1 MVVIRI
7 VLAAVLSG
15 VAIGAAA
22 QAQPNVQLPKTEVV
36 APPPLSVKDFVRYP
50 DIASPVLS
58 PNGKFFAA
66 TAPINGR
73 LNLVVIDL
81 ETRKGAALTN
91 FSNFDVISVDW
102 VGNDRILYSLG
113 QFNTPTGPGVA
124 DGGGLFVV
132 SREGKEPRTLSP
144 TTRECRNRGERICR
158 GYDLIRT
165 LPNNDEE
172 VIASGN
178 MRSADSS
185 DVYRLNVRT
194 GRGTLLTET
203 RPSNVQSW
211 VLDRNQVPRVARA
224 WIKDTQTYAIHYR
237 KSESAP
243 WEEIARFDATVGPA
257 FVPLAFEA
265 DNETLLVA
273 TNEGRDTMAVFKY
286 DPNSRK
292 LGEVVAQHPRYD
304 MGANSQGDRVPG
316 VLRDPATDNIVG
328 YRVQG
333 DKPETVWTDANYMR
347 IQRMLDGAL
356 PGRINAFSRTPDGD
370 RLLVTSYSDR
380 QPVKWYFLD
389 EKKKTLEEVLASRPW
404 IKPENLVEM
413 RPFLL
418 KTRDGLEIPSY
429 YFLPRDHKPGQKL
442 PTVLHIH
449 GGPTVRADRWG
460 EFTYGVREAQI
471 LASRGYA
478 VVVPNF
484 RGTPGPGF
492 EGLLQRV
499 RGGRPADAGGPRGR
513 GEVGDRA
520 GLRGSGPHLHR
531 GCELRRLRHAD
542 GAGEDARTVQVR
554 GCRTVG
560 QRLGTHHGLDCRR
573 YGVQPGRRGV
583 RAQADRRRQE
593 SECIARSVAREHG
606 GTHERGAVH
615 VGRRGRHPNADRA
628 DPEHAERARACR
640 EPAEGRADQARRR
653 ARLRLGRQQRRAV
666 RPDAPV
672 PGGADRA
679 EEALTVRDANVEG
692 PRKRAFLLQ
701 RRQGGAES
709 AAEPAAW
716 PSACSAARAIAWRST
731 SKNARSAARVS
742 DRPNPSV
749 PRAT

>member
-1 MVVIRI
+1 MAVTRI
-7 VLAAVLSG
+7 ILAAVLSG

-22 QAQPNVQLPKTEVV
+22 QAQPNVQFPKTEVV

-58 PNGKFFAA
+58 NNGKFFAA

-91 FSNFDVISVDW
+91 FANFDVISVNW
-102 VGNDRILYSLG
+102 VGNDRILYTIG
-113 QFNTPTGPGVA
+113 QFNTPTGPGA
-124 DGGGLFVV
+124 SDGGGLFMV
-132 SREGKEPRTLSP
+132 SRDGKETRTLSP
-144 TTRECRNRGERICR
+144 TTRECRNRGERVCR
-158 GYDLIRT
+158 GYNLIRT
-165 LPNNDEE
+165 LPNSDDE
-172 VIASGN
+172 VIVSGN

-203 RPSNVQSW
+203 RPSNAESW
-211 VLDRNQVPRVARA
+211 LLDRNQVPRVVRA

-243 WEEIARFDATVGPA
+243 WEEIARYDATVGPA

-265 DNETLLVA
+265 DNQTLLVA

-286 DPNSRK
+286 DPNNRK

-304 MGANSQGDRVPG
+304 MGANAMGDRVPG
-316 VLRDPATDNIVG
+316 VLRDPGTDNIVG

-333 DKPETVWTDANYMR
+333 DKLETVWTDAEYTR

-356 PGRINAFSRTPDGD
+356 PGTVNNFARTPDGD
-370 RLLVTSYSDR
+370 RLLVTAYSDR

-413 RPFLL
+413 RPFRL
-418 KTRDGLEIPSY
+418 KARDGLEIPSY

-442 PTVLHIH
+442 PTVIHIH

-484 RGTPGPGF
+484 RGTPGLGSKVYYSGF
-492 EGLLQRV
+492 GAVGRQMQEDHEDAAKWAIEQGFADPARICIVGASYGGYATLMALAKTPELFKCGVAGLSVSDWELITDSAA
-499 RGGRPADAGGPRGR
+499 GDTAYSPAAAAFARKLTGADKNPAASREVSPVNMAARMKGALFMWAGADDIRTPIEQTRNMQSAL
-513 GEVGDRA
+513 ERA
-520 GLRGSGPHLHR
+520 GNPPKGVLIKPGEGHGYGSV
-531 GCELRRLRHAD
+531 D
-542 GAGEDARTVQVR
+542 
-554 GCRTVG
+554 
-560 QRLGTHHGLDCRR
+560 
-573 YGVQPGRRGV
+573 
-583 RAQADRRRQE
+583 
-593 SECIARSVAREHG
+593 
-606 GTHERGAVH
+606 
-615 VGRRGRHPNADRA
+615 N
-628 DPEHAERARACR
+628 
-640 EPAEGRADQARRR
+640 
-653 ARLRLGRQQRRAV
+653 
-666 RPDAPV
+666 
-672 PGGADRA
+672 
-679 EEALTVRDANVEG
+679 NVELYDRMLKFLDEQIG
-692 PRKRAFLLQ
+692 PKQ
-701 RRQGGAES
+701 
-709 AAEPAAW
+709 P
-716 PSACSAARAIAWRST
+716 
-731 SKNARSAARVS
+731 
-742 DRPNPSV
+742 
-749 PRAT
+749 